1 MISGDISA
9 GRTMRNFC
17 PIVFHSLTDVLPVHL
32 RFRSVAVRRR
42 YLLLCLIAQLA
53 ILSLIWL
60 LHNLISGHLLPVLS
74 TIYSSITRKVK
85 HSSRFSNRKLQT
97 KSSQATVFLLSH
109 LPYSTIY
116 KGDNR
121 IKTPIQKHLGKIL
134 EFHIK
139 TFSISTHIENIW
151 QNQRFLHNHL

>member
-1 MISGDISA
+1 
-9 GRTMRNFC
+9 MRNFC

-121 IKTPIQKHLGKIL
+121 IKTPIQK
-134 EFHIK
+134 
-139 TFSISTHIENIW
+139 SITWFDNSITCSTKRDNSSGLSFFRIPSPTATARPNF
-151 QNQRFLHNHL
+151 NK

>member
-1 MISGDISA
+1 
-9 GRTMRNFC
+9 MRNFC
-17 PIVFHSLTDVLPVHL
+17 PIVFHRLTDVLFMDVGFGPI
-32 RFRSVAVRRR
+32 SVCLR

-53 ILSLIWL
+53 VLSLIWL

-74 TIYSSITRKVK
+74 TIYSSINRKVK
-85 HSSRFSNRKLQT
+85 HSSRFSNSKLQT

-134 EFHIK
+134 EFRIK